1 MLNSYHNFVC
11 DQNSYTNEINFARHT
26 FFMYI
31 TSIYKKSQ
39 YVKLQGHGYNKFGL
53 FNSHCFIGFLFFL
66 GEGGGDM
73 AIVSLVHLILTVS
86 LAFFLSFFF
95 FFG

>member
-39 YVKLQGHGYNKFGL
+39 YVKLQGHGYNKFGS
-53 FNSHCFIGFLFFL
+53 FNSHCFIGFLFLFWL
-66 GEGGGDM
+66 
-73 AIVSLVHLILTVS
+73 ISLIEQ
-86 LAFFLSFFF
+86 AFYFFKCTHELLP
-95 FFG
+95 

>member
-66 GEGGGDM
+66 GEGGG
-73 AIVSLVHLILTVS
+73 IWL
-86 LAFFLSFFF
+86 
-95 FFG
+95 

>member
-39 YVKLQGHGYNKFGL
+39 YVKLQGHGYNKFGS
-53 FNSHCFIGFLFFL
+53 FNSHCFIGFLSFFL
-66 GEGGGDM
+66 FLFWL
-73 AIVSLVHLILTVS
+73 ISLIEQ
-86 LAFFLSFFF
+86 AFYFFKCIHELLP
-95 FFG
+95 